1 MKYKNIMILLAA
13 FAMTATGCSD
23 FLEREPLAQGTE
35 AIFFRMQSNS
45 NKLLMNSITTWMV
58 GKTRIMQA
66 LDLTKGWIFPV
77 WDKRWCQCTGR

>member
-23 FLEREPLAQGTE
+23 FWRENRWLKAQKQS
-35 AIFFRMQSNS
+35 FFRMQSNL